1 MREGKKN
8 WIKKNENLNKLAVFQ
23 VLNSYVHGRGKKRKK
38 SCVLSLAVRWIPSR
52 ASEEKSKENKLVNA
66 IDFVRTSLD
75 ASLDIVLF
83 VSSSDCGAQKKSTEY
98 NLNTCSCKK

>member
-1 MREGKKN
+1 MEEGRKEKKV
-8 WIKKNENLNKLAVFQ
+8 VFY
-23 VLNSYVHGRGKKRKK
+23 LWLCDGYETE
-38 SCVLSLAVRWIPSR
+38 P
-52 ASEEKSKENKLVNA
+52 SEEKSKENKLVNA